1 MPPPR
6 AQELPALEARGL
18 TYRHHGTEA
27 PLFSG
32 LDLRIAAGSFTGV
45 IGPNGSGKTT
55 LLRLFGGLIAPGAGA
70 VFLGG
75 EPLAGMPPRR
85 RALRL
90 ALVMQ
95 EPPLLFDFSVLEIV
109 LMGRAPRLGL
119 WGLERADDFAAARR
133 ALEEVDLA
141 ACAARSVQDLSSGER
156 QRVFLAR
163 ALAQEPSIL
172 LLDEPTAF
180 LDLRHALALYA
191 ILERLNR
198 KRALTVVV
206 VSHDLTLAARHTSR
220 LVALENGRIAAD
232 GPPAEIVTPELLRAV
247 YATEATVVHD
257 PQTGS
262 PVVIPIRPA

>member
-1 MPPPR
+1 MS
-6 AQELPALEARGL
+6 AALEARDVS
-18 TYRHHGTEA
+18 YRHPGA
-27 PLFSG
+27 RRPLFSG
-32 LDLRIAAGSFTGV
+32 LSLRIEAGSFSAI

-55 LLRLFGGLIAPGAGA
+55 LLRLLGGLVAPRSGSLFLEGA
-70 VFLGG
+70 
-75 EPLAGMPPRR
+75 PLAGMPARR

-90 ALVMQ
+90 AMVMQ
-95 EPPLLFDFSVLEIV
+95 EPPLMFDFSVLEIV

-119 WGLERADDFAAARR
+119 WGLERAEDFAAARG
-133 ALEEVDLA
+133 ALEEVDLGGLSL
-141 ACAARSVQDLSSGER
+141 RPVQELSSGER

-163 ALAQEPSIL
+163 ALAQEPAIL

-198 KRALTVVV
+198 TRGLTVVV
-206 VSHDLTLAARHTSR
+206 VSHDLTLAARHASR
-220 LVALENGRIAAD
+220 LIALEQGRIAAD
-232 GPPAEIVTPELLRAV
+232 GPPASIVTPDLLRAV

-257 PQTGS
+257 AATGS

>member
-1 MPPPR
+1 MSAADAP
-6 AQELPALEARGL
+6 PALEARHL
-18 TYRHHGTEA
+18 AYRHHGAAA

-32 LDLRIAAGSFTGV
+32 LDLRIASGSFAAI

-55 LLRLFGGLIAPGAGA
+55 LLRLLAGLIPPEGGA
-70 VFLGG
+70 VFLDG
-75 EPLAGMPPRR
+75 EPLAAIPPRR

-95 EPPLLFDFSVLEIV
+95 EAPLMFDFGVLEIV

-141 ACAARSVQDLSSGER
+141 GCADRSVQELSSGER

-180 LDLRHALALYA
+180 LDLRHALALYG

-198 KRALTVVV
+198 TRGLTVVV
-206 VSHDLTLAARHTSR
+206 VSHDLTLAARHASR
-220 LVALENGRIAAD
+220 LVALERGRIAAD
-232 GPPAEIVTPELLRAV
+232 GTPLEIVTPELLRAV

-257 PQTGS
+257 ATTGS

>member
-1 MPPPR
+1 MS
-6 AQELPALEARGL
+6 AALEARDVS
-18 TYRHHGTEA
+18 YRHHGAPA

-32 LDLRIAAGSFTGV
+32 LSLTIAAGSFAAI

-55 LLRLFGGLIAPGAGA
+55 LLRLFGGLIAPQAGSLFLDGA
-70 VFLGG
+70 
-75 EPLAGMPPRR
+75 PLEALPPRR

-90 ALVMQ
+90 AMVMQ
-95 EPPLLFDFSVLEIV
+95 EPPLMFDFSVLEIV
-109 LMGRAPRLGL
+109 LMGRAPHLGL
-119 WGLERADDFAAARR
+119 FGLERAEDFAAARR

-141 ACAARSVQDLSSGER
+141 GQSSRPVQELSSGER

-163 ALAQEPSIL
+163 ALAQEPSFL

-198 KRALTVVV
+198 TRALTVVV
-206 VSHDLTLAARHTSR
+206 VSHDLTLAARHASR
-220 LVALENGRIAAD
+220 LIALQGGRIAAD
-232 GPPAEIVTPELLRAV
+232 GPPAAIVTPELLRTV
-247 YATEATVVHD
+247 YATEAAVVQD
-257 PQTGS
+257 AATGR